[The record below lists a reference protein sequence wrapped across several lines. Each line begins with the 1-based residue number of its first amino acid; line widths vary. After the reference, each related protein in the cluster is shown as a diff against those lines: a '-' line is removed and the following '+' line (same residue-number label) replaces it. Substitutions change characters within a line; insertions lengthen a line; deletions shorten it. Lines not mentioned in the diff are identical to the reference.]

1 MTEKNKIETRL
12 EALGNE
18 LRGQE
23 SVVGDVMSRIN
34 AMPPVTRGESQARG
48 AIVWRFIMNRYTKI
62 AAAAAVF
69 AIAAIVTFMA
79 MEKATPMAYA
89 VEQTIEA
96 IQNIR
101 FVHITD
107 REVGKVEPMNIW
119 MEYNENT
126 EPVRIR
132 LSMPEWKNPQDGPKE
147 AVWEGNIAQV
157 YMPKKKVFVVVGEKR
172 ILREMREIAVGLDA
186 GSLFKI
192 MVEQEKSGQRT
203 VQITMPSKDGE
214 PIIVTSTGK
223 SVVKKFYIDST
234 TKLLTTMETYAVD
247 DNGNEKLQYRMECDY
262 VRPQGDIFSLE
273 VPEGTMKVD
282 MVNTVVGIPQGDMT
296 DTQIATEVVRQFWQ
310 ALIDGDYQKA
320 GGIYSGVPGER
331 LKTAFGQTKITRIL
345 SADEPTADTARAGD
359 YNVSCTV
366 EFQTGGKVE
375 QKTFKVFV
383 RKGDDQAHPNNWVIS
398 GGI

>member
-1 MTEKNKIETRL
+1 
-12 EALGNE
+12 
-18 LRGQE
+18 
-23 SVVGDVMSRIN
+23 
-34 AMPPVTRGESQARG
+34 MPAVTRPAHEPGG
-48 AIVWRFIMNRYTKI
+48 AVVWRLVMNKYTRI
-62 AAAAAVF
+62 AAVAALL

-96 IQNIR
+96 FRNIK
-101 FVHITD
+101 FVHVTD
-107 REVGKVEPMNIW
+107 REVGKNEPMHMW
-119 MEYNENT
+119 MEYNENS

-147 AVWEGNIAQV
+147 TVWEGNIAQV

-172 ILREMREIAVGLDA
+172 ILREMREIAAGLDA

-203 VQITMPSKDGE
+203 VKITMPSKDEE
-214 PIIVTSTGK
+214 PIIITSTGK

-234 TKLLTTMETYAVD
+234 TKLLTAMDTYAVD

-262 VRPQGDIFSLE
+262 VRPEGDMFSLE

-296 DTQIATEVVRQFWQ
+296 DTQIAAEVVRQFWQ
-310 ALIDGDYQKA
+310 ALVDKDYQKA
-320 GGIYSGVPGER
+320 GGIYSGVPGEK
-331 LKTAFGQTKITRIL
+331 LKAAFGQTRVTRVL
-345 SADEPTADTARAGD
+345 SADEPVADTARAGVYD
-359 YNVSCTV
+359 ISCTV
-366 EFQTGGKVE
+366 EFQTGDKVE
-375 QKTFKVFV
+375 LKTFKVFV
-383 RKGDDQAHPNNWVIS
+383 GKGGDPSHPDNWMIS